1 MEIKVKS
8 FQELNTEELY
18 EILALRAEVFVVE
31 QQCAYQDLDGKDST
45 ALHILGYNDGS
56 LVAYARI
63 FKAGDYFKEA
73 SIGRI
78 VVKPTHRTFGFGRQ
92 IVIAS
97 EEAIRD
103 CFHSNRIKLS
113 AQSYLGKFYSDMGYS
128 KQGEEYLEDGIPH
141 IAMIKEEGS
150 MK

>member
-8 FQELNTEELY
+8 FQELTTQELY

-31 QQCAYQDLDGKDST
+31 QNCAYQDVDGKDMK
-45 ALHILGYNDGS
+45 ALHIMGLRDGF

-78 VVKPTHRTFGFGRQ
+78 VVKPAQRSLGYGRQ
-92 IVIAS
+92 IVTAS
-97 EEAIRD
+97 EEAIRN
-103 CFHSNRIKLS
+103 CYHTNRIKLS
-113 AQSYLGKFYSDMGYS
+113 AQSYLKDFYEDMGYRS
-128 KQGEEYLEDGIPH
+128 SGEEYLEDGIPH
-141 IAMIKEEGS
+141 VAMIKE
-150 MK
+150 